1 MLSKG
6 LETIR
11 KITPYFILFFLS
23 VCCLMLLNEYREAFP
38 IRSNTLSAWNNTA
51 TIMNGLISPILALV
65 SIVLLWMTWV
75 TTKSEMKLTRNLLN
89 LQLNEEKKK
98 NSLEIFSRRINNLND
113 KINKKIDLRTSSNV
127 ANDLIDLLYGTAS
140 CDDRVNLSKLL
151 TNNVCDN
158 FNSGSGGV
166 TAAEMASLIFNKD
179 FYVSTV
185 LHRYVVSIN
194 EEIKPDF
201 SSCIK
206 MKDKEECLN
215 ILLRYHFCLSNEFK
229 IINNALSRLI
239 NNIREY
245 DEITKNEFFEEFALN
260 FDMELAKAIIG
271 MPSSEINEE
280 AKVAIRK
287 M

>member
-6 LETIR
+6 LETVR
-11 KITPYFILFFLS
+11 KITPYLILFALS
-23 VCCLMLLNEYREAFP
+23 VCCLLLNEYREAFP
-38 IRSNTLSAWNNTA
+38 IRSNTQSAWNNTA

-127 ANDLIDLLYGTAS
+127 ANDLINLLHGKVGDA
-140 CDDRVNLSKLL
+140 DRISLSKLL

-158 FNSGSGGV
+158 FNSGSGEV

-179 FYVSTV
+179 FYVSTA

-201 SSCIK
+201 ERCLK

-215 ILLRYHFCLSNEFK
+215 ILLGYHFCLSNEFK

-239 NNIREY
+239 NNIYQY
-245 DEITKNEFFEEFALN
+245 DEITKNELFEELALN
-260 FDMELAKAIIG
+260 FDMELAKAIIR

-280 AKVAIRK
+280 AKIVIRK

>member
-1 MLSKG
+1 MLIKG

-23 VCCLMLLNEYREAFP
+23 VCCLMLLSEYREAFP
-38 IRSNTLSAWNNTA
+38 IRSNTQSAWNNTA
-51 TIMNGLISPILALV
+51 TIINGLISPILALV

-75 TTKSEMKLTRNLLN
+75 TTKSEMKLTRRLLDI
-89 LQLNEEKKK
+89 QLIEEKKK

-113 KINKKIDLRTSSNV
+113 KINKKIDIRTSSNV
-127 ANDLIDLLYGTAS
+127 ANDLINLLHGAAS

-151 TNNVCDN
+151 TNHVSEN
-158 FNSGSGGV
+158 FNSGSSEV
-166 TAAEMASLIFNKD
+166 TAAELTSLIFNRG
-179 FYVSTV
+179 FYVSTA

-194 EEIKPDF
+194 KELKPDF

-215 ILLRYHFCLSNEFK
+215 ILLGYHFYSSNEFNV
-229 IINNALSRLI
+229 INNALSRLI
-239 NNIREY
+239 NNICEY
-245 DEITKNEFFEEFALN
+245 DEITKNELFEEFALN

>member
-23 VCCLMLLNEYREAFP
+23 VSCLMLLSEYREAFP
-38 IRSNTLSAWNNTA
+38 IRSNTQSAWNNTA
-51 TIMNGLISPILALV
+51 TIINGLISPILALV

-75 TTKSEMKLTRNLLN
+75 TTKSEMKLTRRLLDI
-89 LQLNEEKKK
+89 QLIEEKKK

-113 KINKKIDLRTSSNV
+113 KINKKIDIRTSSNV
-127 ANDLIDLLYGTAS
+127 ANDLINLLHGTAS

-151 TNNVCDN
+151 TNHVSEN
-158 FNSGSGGV
+158 FNSGSSEV
-166 TAAEMASLIFNKD
+166 TAAELTSLIFNRG
-179 FYVSTV
+179 FYVSTA

-194 EEIKPDF
+194 KELKPDF

-215 ILLRYHFCLSNEFK
+215 ILLGYHFYSSNEFNV
-229 IINNALSRLI
+229 INNALSRLI
-239 NNIREY
+239 NNICEY
-245 DEITKNEFFEEFALN
+245 DEITKNELFEEFALT

-271 MPSSEINEE
+271 MPRSEINEE